1 MNNDLRRW
9 SDIKQTLLDYH
20 NGLVMSKFL
29 TEADCRNARFAVEGA
44 LYELELVPAVDAV
57 EVVHGRWL
65 DRPKNQGWK
74 DEEIGT
80 VGMVDGE
87 PWSSCYCSEC
97 GEWLVAS
104 DEYSVKGNYCPNCGA
119 DMRERKE

>member
-1 MNNDLRRW
+1 MNNDLISREA
-9 SDIKQTLLDYH
+9 LLQQIGEKLNVLRGCNDFKEAWGMRYAM
-20 NGLVMSKFL
+20 VMIQ
-29 TEADCRNARFAVEGA
+29 NA
-44 LYELELVPAVDAV
+44 PAADAV

-104 DEYSVKGNYCPNCGA
+104 DEYSVKGNFCPNCGA
-119 DMRERKE
+119 DMRGESNE

>member
-57 EVVHGRWL
+57 EVVRCGQCLWR
-65 DRPKNQGWK
+65 KEY
-74 DEEIGT
+74 DEL
-80 VGMVDGE
+80 GE
-87 PWSSCYCSEC
+87 QIWCMNPSMDCANLLRMDDFCSY
-97 GEWLVAS
+97 G
-104 DEYSVKGNYCPNCGA
+104 
-119 DMRERKE
+119 ERKE

>member
-1 MNNDLRRW
+1 MDEYIKNPLSGKLRGV
-9 SDIKQTLLDYH
+9 T
-20 NGLVMSKFL
+20 
-29 TEADCRNARFAVEGA
+29 
-44 LYELELVPAVDAV
+44 YEDGKIIDVHIRDTDDVVKVFVPVR
-57 EVVHGRWL
+57 HGRWL
-65 DRPKNQGWK
+65 DRPKNQGLK

-104 DEYSVKGNYCPNCGA
+104 DEYAVKGNYCPNCGA
-119 DMRERKE
+119 KMDGCAGNAGKEV